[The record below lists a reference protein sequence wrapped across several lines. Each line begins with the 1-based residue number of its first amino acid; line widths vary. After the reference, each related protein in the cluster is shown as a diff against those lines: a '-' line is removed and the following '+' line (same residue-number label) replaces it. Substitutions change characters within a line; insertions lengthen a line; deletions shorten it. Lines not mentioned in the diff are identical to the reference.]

1 MKKWN
6 IMKKVGIMGHYLL
19 SYTLALLLAGLL
31 IAAVFLIISAKQVVY
46 LELDYWERS
55 LERTANELEAQQ
67 ELLGDIHARMM
78 ISYSFQ
84 PTAIAKESQ
93 REVSGEIELLEEIT
107 AYTTQSPISDEFF
120 VLYAGN
126 SNIYLST
133 GYKSRFS
140 YYFQARIYCTDTEAM
155 TIYDEIQQLSSFA
168 VLPVSENSLLFVY
181 PVRFPSSRTMA
192 WTCFWVARSTL
203 EGYLEGAANGSTE
216 QFIVY
221 CDETAILE
229 KGELLS
235 AGIPDLLPGNTARI
249 KDGTAWR
256 LSARSEDGQFTI
268 LAEIPTIM
276 LSNYPHLDTVW
287 IGLIIVL
294 VLLAILLLAT
304 CFAYVTSRPIRSLSA
319 RITHAPVTGNELE
332 VIDKTFSQLENE
344 KNISV
349 KNLRNQI
356 VLSLLDGNYSPELL
370 RCWNVFQIS
379 LNAAHFAVFLVK
391 TAGRTE
397 ESVNLARQIEAI
409 SDEDFH
415 LYAACRNDLI
425 EVIANFEDASQVD
438 TINDCIQALADQVSE
453 FTLYTGDIVDSPYKI
468 NISHLTGL
476 AQMQQ
481 YQRSGKASASTLLI
495 EDRGALIAELCA
507 VASNRTNEKQLDAAL
522 EKLRRYV
529 QKYAPSLLI
538 QKHLCYE
545 LLNQIMRCAQENHAD
560 MDPQKISELLM
571 IQNFDVFL
579 RDFRELVLEAFPIG
593 REDQQTALSEEILGY
608 IQQNACDCNLSVD
621 RVTGLFHI
629 TPVQLNDIVKQ
640 QTAVCFKEY
649 VTYLRMKTGMEL
661 LLSEPEMTVNK
672 ISCIC
677 GYNKPSNFIKKFKEF
692 TGQTPTQYRRRET
705 GSLDAE

>member
-1 MKKWN
+1 MSFPCW
-6 IMKKVGIMGHYLL
+6 
-19 SYTLALLLAGLL
+19 
-31 IAAVFLIISAKQVVY
+31 
-46 LELDYWERS
+46 
-55 LERTANELEAQQ
+55 TA
-67 ELLGDIHARMM
+67 
-78 ISYSFQ
+78 
-84 PTAIAKESQ
+84 T
-93 REVSGEIELLEEIT
+93 
-107 AYTTQSPISDEFF
+107 
-120 VLYAGN
+120 
-126 SNIYLST
+126 
-133 GYKSRFS
+133 
-140 YYFQARIYCTDTEAM
+140 
-155 TIYDEIQQLSSFA
+155 
-168 VLPVSENSLLFVY
+168 
-181 PVRFPSSRTMA
+181 
-192 WTCFWVARSTL
+192 
-203 EGYLEGAANGSTE
+203 
-216 QFIVY
+216 
-221 CDETAILE
+221 
-229 KGELLS
+229 
-235 AGIPDLLPGNTARI
+235 
-249 KDGTAWR
+249 
-256 LSARSEDGQFTI
+256 
-268 LAEIPTIM
+268 
-276 LSNYPHLDTVW
+276 
-287 IGLIIVL
+287 
-294 VLLAILLLAT
+294 
-304 CFAYVTSRPIRSLSA
+304 
-319 RITHAPVTGNELE
+319 
-332 VIDKTFSQLENE
+332 
-344 KNISV
+344 
-349 KNLRNQI
+349 
-356 VLSLLDGNYSPELL
+356 ELL
-370 RCWNVFQIS
+370 RRWNVFQIS